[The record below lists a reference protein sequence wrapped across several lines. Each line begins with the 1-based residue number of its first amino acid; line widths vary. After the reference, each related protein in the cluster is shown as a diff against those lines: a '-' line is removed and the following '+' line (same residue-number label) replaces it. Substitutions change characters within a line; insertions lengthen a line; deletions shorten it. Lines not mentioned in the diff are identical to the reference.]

1 LKAGRLGRQG
11 RGSRQERQAATRAA
25 LLRSAARLVC
35 KRGMQGASVELIAA
49 EAGYTKGALYANF
62 SSKEDLFLAM
72 LDERFAAE
80 LERLESSMTGR
91 REPAEEARQAAEDFL
106 AYVDSDPLWPRLY
119 QEFAAYAAR
128 NRAFR
133 EEFAARQRTL
143 RASMANV
150 FARWACAFDV
160 EPPIPPSD
168 VAAMTFFMADGFLL
182 DRVLD
187 PQLDDRLYGT
197 MVEVFLRGLL
207 QMACERQL
215 TPTGGQPQPDLAG
228 SATSAHVD

>member
-1 LKAGRLGRQG
+1 MRSGGLGRG
-11 RGSRQERQAATRAA
+11 AGVRRERQAATRAA

-35 KRGMQGASVELIAA
+35 KRGMHGASVESISA
-49 EAGYTKGALYANF
+49 EAGYTKGAFYANF

-80 LERLESSMTGR
+80 LERLERSMTGHG
-91 REPAEEARQAAEDFL
+91 EPAEEARQAAEDFL
-106 AYVDSDPLWPRLY
+106 AYVNSDPQWPRLY
-119 QEFAAYAAR
+119 QEFAVHATR

-133 EEFAARQRTL
+133 EQFAARQRAL
-143 RASMANV
+143 RARMADV
-150 FARWACAFDV
+150 FARWAQALRV
-160 EPPIPPSD
+160 EPPVPPSD

-187 PQLDDRLYGT
+187 PKLDDGLYGT

-207 QMACERQL
+207 QMAREQEAA
-215 TPTGGQPQPDLAG
+215 QPR
-228 SATSAHVD
+228 TFT